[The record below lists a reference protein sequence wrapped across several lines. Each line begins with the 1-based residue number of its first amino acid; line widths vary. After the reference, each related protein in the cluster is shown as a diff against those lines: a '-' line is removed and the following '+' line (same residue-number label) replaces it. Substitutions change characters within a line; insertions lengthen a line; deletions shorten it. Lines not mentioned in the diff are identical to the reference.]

1 MPVRQATPEETQAFF
16 GNKAVIFATKQPNSS
31 KKNSEENT
39 ALDLQNLDFDP
50 AQAAGSYSESY
61 NPEQ

>member
-1 MPVRQATPEETQAFF
+1 MPVRKATPEETQAFYA
-16 GNKAVIFATKQPNSS
+16 KPVVIFGQKQPNSS

-39 ALDLQNLDFDP
+39 ALDLQNLDCDP